1 MHPCAEAAG
10 GGAWR
15 ALRKAEVGSWERQ
28 RAPPRKSGDGS
39 VRWMSAVP
47 GPAATPLG
55 RRRRA
60 RLSLS
65 PVGAEQG
72 ATAGTIMGSKS
83 KDTLI
88 VAALWAILLVGLPLF
103 FWGGPGY
110 YSSRSFQSAWDLGH
124 ILFFLAFSLLLHK
137 HIGEHGHVRAPF
149 LPFLS
154 IFVLVLLF
162 GFLVEFLQ
170 MFTGNRSPDMGDVC
184 RNQLG
189 CLLAYAFFVR
199 PSRWENG
206 RMLRLFRVAVLV
218 MLSVAV
224 WPLLRSG
231 MDEWQA
237 AWDFPVLSDFET
249 PFERYRWVN
258 VQQLREEREIVRH
271 GRKSVRV
278 QLSVAQFSGI
288 HLFYFPHD
296 WRGYRTLH
304 CSIYNPQGAGF
315 VINARIHDNRHKEY
329 KMEFNDRYNQQFSLG
344 HGWNDLVISLEKVK
358 NAPKDRTMDME
369 HIEGFGVFVVQQP
382 QPTVLYL
389 DHVYLAK

>member
-1 MHPCAEAAG
+1 MRMPCCPACSGLEGAVRSTSYSPAAIF
-10 GGAWR
+10 
-15 ALRKAEVGSWERQ
+15 SWEGPAGHLADGGNGRGGPGSIHRERRNSGSG
-28 RAPPRKSGDGS
+28 RAGP
-39 VRWMSAVP
+39 AVP
-47 GPAATPLG
+47 NGEIVESKTK
-55 RRRRA
+55 
-60 RLSLS
+60 
-65 PVGAEQG
+65 
-72 ATAGTIMGSKS
+72 GTVV
-83 KDTLI
+83 
-88 VAALWAILLVGLPLF
+88 VAALWAIVLVGLPLF

-110 YSSRSFQSAWDLGH
+110 YSSRSFQAAWDLGH

-137 HIGEHGHVRAPF
+137 HIGKHGGSRS
-149 LPFLS
+149 PFLS
-154 IFVLVLLF
+154 FFAIFILVLVI

-170 MFTGNRSPDMGDVC
+170 TFTGNRSPDMGDVS

-189 CLLAYAFFVR
+189 CLLTYALFVR
-199 PSRWENG
+199 PPLWESG
-206 RMLRLFRVAVLV
+206 RVQLVFRVVVLV
-218 MLSVAV
+218 LLAVAV
-224 WPLLRSG
+224 WPLLRSV

-237 AWDFPVLSDFET
+237 ARDFPVLSDFET

-258 VQQLREEREIVRH
+258 TQQLREEGAIVRH

-304 CSIYNPQGAGF
+304 CSVFNPQKEGF
-315 VINARIHDNRHKEY
+315 VINARIHDSRHKEH

-389 DHVYLAK
+389 DHVYLAR